1 MSESL
6 STDQRVALLESRVNH
21 LEDALAQFLSG
32 ASGAK
37 PEKLIASSPV
47 MPDVFGAFGGDWF
60 DATGFAALYNN
71 NTAYHTGADLNLPA
85 FKDSGRPVY
94 AAADGVCRFAGT
106 VSGWQGQVVVIEHVD
121 GGALVWTRYAH
132 IVIGNDF
139 VCDGK
144 PIKRGQALGYIADY
158 NKDGPKGDHVHFD
171 VGLVNLGEDPGN
183 WPGLNLAL
191 LKRTYA
197 DPLQWLKDHKPS

>member
-1 MSESL
+1 MSGESL
-6 STDQRVALLESRVNH
+6 SVEQRLALLEDRVNNI
-21 LEDALAQFLSG
+21 ESSLSG

-60 DATGFAALYNN
+60 DATGFAVLYNN

-132 IVIGNDF
+132 IMIGNDF

-144 PIKRGQALGYIADY
+144 QSNARMGRWEG
-158 NKDGPKGDHVHFD
+158 V
-171 VGLVNLGEDPGN
+171 
-183 WPGLNLAL
+183 
-191 LKRTYA
+191 
-197 DPLQWLKDHKPS
+197 

>member
-106 VSGWQGQVVVIEHVD
+106 VAGWQGQVVVIEHID

-144 PIKRGQALGYIADY
+144 PISAGNRWATSRTTTKTGRKAITFTLMWVWSILARTPAT
-158 NKDGPKGDHVHFD
+158 GP
-171 VGLVNLGEDPGN
+171 
-183 WPGLNLAL
+183 A
-191 LKRTYA
+191 
-197 DPLQWLKDHKPS
+197 

>member
-1 MSESL
+1 M
-6 STDQRVALLESRVNH
+6 TGVQTCALPICFPVT
-21 LEDALAQFLSG
+21 
-32 ASGAK
+32 
-37 PEKLIASSPV
+37 IA
-47 MPDVFGAFGGDWF
+47 
-60 DATGFAALYNN
+60 
-71 NTAYHTGADLNLPA
+71 
-85 FKDSGRPVY
+85 
-94 AAADGVCRFAGT
+94 
-106 VSGWQGQVVVIEHVD
+106 VIEHVD

-171 VGLVNLGEDPGN
+171 VGLLNLGEHPGD
-183 WPGLNLAL
+183 WPGLDLPR

-197 DPLQWLKDHKPS
+197 DPLQWLKDHKP